1 MFSSNIWPNS
11 APLQDK
17 ASKVKCDV
25 VIGLSTY
32 GFILIDS
39 SRVAILDTLN
49 NTIAKHVLFE
59 SQWSFYGITYLQ
71 IVRVLPWKHR
81 RKQRGNTVIMMQ
93 PSVSF
98 LTACRGISL
107 PADHSKSL
115 FACLMYSQ
123 LPVYCWRYECLT
135 SACIHAQFSSPQLH
149 SHSMI
154 KQYQNQVLHCNGVW
168 VRV

>member
-71 IVRVLPWKHR
+71 IVRVLP
-81 RKQRGNTVIMMQ
+81 
-93 PSVSF
+93 
-98 LTACRGISL
+98 
-107 PADHSKSL
+107 
-115 FACLMYSQ
+115 
-123 LPVYCWRYECLT
+123 
-135 SACIHAQFSSPQLH
+135 
-149 SHSMI
+149 
-154 KQYQNQVLHCNGVW
+154 
-168 VRV
+168 